1 MISAG
6 QLDVYQSN
14 LSPCRPGH
22 TQGQPRTQAQCL
34 YVASIL
40 CLLYDNIVMSLFP
53 GLEEGELEEEE
64 EGQLSLEQTA
74 TSVGA
79 GAEEEG

>member
-1 MISAG
+1 MYTKVIFHP
-6 QLDVYQSN
+6 Y
-14 LSPCRPGH
+14 RPGSY
-22 TQGQPRTQAQCL
+22 TRPASYPGPVFV

-53 GLEEGELEEEE
+53 GLKEGELGEEE